1 MKFFTVFFTLVLA
14 LTIRTTADAQESNIL
29 IGAGLFGFTGMLL
42 GVPVFV
48 VIYTFINGRIQSRLK
63 NSDLPEETAAYQDL
77 DHIDPVTRQ
86 AVKKEESGKSEKS
99 E

>member
-1 MKFFTVFFTLVLA
+1 
-14 LTIRTTADAQESNIL
+14 
-29 IGAGLFGFTGMLL
+29 MLL

-48 VIYTFINGRIQSRLK
+48 VIYTFLNVRVRSRLK
-63 NSDLPEETAAYQDL
+63 NSDLPEEAAAYQDL

-86 AVKKEESGKSEKS
+86 AVKKTESGKGEKS